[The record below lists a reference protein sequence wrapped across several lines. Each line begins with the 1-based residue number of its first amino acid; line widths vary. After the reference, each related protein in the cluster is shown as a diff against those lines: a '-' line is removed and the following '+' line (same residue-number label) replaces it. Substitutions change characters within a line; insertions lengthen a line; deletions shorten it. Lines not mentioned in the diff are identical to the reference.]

1 MVSKETSSPNF
12 YIIDSLALNLKN
24 TTSPTNMTESPPKQT
39 IQKKSGT
46 GFRFHAPT
54 GQSV

>member
-1 MVSKETSSPNF
+1 MVSKETSTPNF
-12 YIIDSLALNLKN
+12 YIIDSLALTLKN
-24 TTSPTNMTESPPKQT
+24 TTPPTYMTESPPKQT